1 MSKTVYDYMDWPEI
15 EAVVYGEETAPRDVM
30 GPRLTPDGVLI
41 QGFFPEA
48 RAAAVVTWR
57 TKYEMELED
66 EAGYYAVLIPGRRIP
81 DYEFQV
87 EFEKETKNFK
97 DAYAFGRLLT
107 EEDERAFLGGV
118 YYEAYKKMG
127 AHPMVMN
134 GVAGTH
140 FAVWAPNAVRV
151 SVVGEFNNWDGRAL
165 PMHKMPMSGLFELFI
180 PGVKAGDAYRY
191 EIKAKGD
198 VLLQKADPYGNRTQ
212 PAPLWNSVVADVS
225 DFIWNDSSWMAERK
239 KYDDRRQPVSIYET
253 SLGQWKSGKELVA
266 FAKEKGYTHV
276 ELHPVMEF
284 LEDGS
289 DGYPT
294 SAYFAVSTRYGT
306 PAEFAALV
314 DELHQVGI
322 GVILDWSPAQFPRYA
337 GGLEKFDGTP
347 LYEVKDPEMAVHP
360 MWGTMLYNY
369 DSPMV
374 MDFLISNAC
383 FWLEVFHVDG
393 LRMDDVDAMLYLD
406 YGRKDGWTPN
416 MYGSNENLQAIE
428 FLKHLNSI
436 LKKRDPGALLIAQE
450 DGLWPELTDS
460 VENDHIGFDYKWSG
474 GWTKDL
480 LSYIEVEPLE
490 RKDYYDQLTLSMM
503 YAYSEHYV
511 LTLGRRDVGTLKE
524 FLEKLPGS
532 PKQKLAQ
539 VRAAYA
545 YLMLHPGVKMT
556 APDKECTEEMKAY
569 IHDLNAMYRSCPAL
583 YAMDG
588 NSDGFE
594 WIQFTN
600 YDENIVAFLR
610 KTEKMEE
617 TLLIVCNFSP
627 VSYDS
632 YQVGVP
638 FAGKY
643 KEIFNSDNGKYG
655 GLGVVNTRAK
665 NAVHAE
671 CDNRENSLK
680 MKLPAYGVT
689 VFSCT
694 PEKKV
699 SSVKRVGKKV
709 KISRK

>member
-1 MSKTVYDYMDWPEI
+1 M
-15 EAVVYGEETAPRDVM
+15 
-30 GPRLTPDGVLI
+30 
-41 QGFFPEA
+41 
-48 RAAAVVTWR
+48 
-57 TKYEMELED
+57 
-66 EAGYYAVLIPGRRIP
+66 
-81 DYEFQV
+81 
-87 EFEKETKNFK
+87 
-97 DAYAFGRLLT
+97 
-107 EEDERAFLGGV
+107 
-118 YYEAYKKMG
+118 
-127 AHPMVMN
+127 
-134 GVAGTH
+134 
-140 FAVWAPNAVRV
+140 
-151 SVVGEFNNWDGRAL
+151 
-165 PMHKMPMSGLFELFI
+165 
-180 PGVKAGDAYRY
+180 
-191 EIKAKGD
+191 
-198 VLLQKADPYGNRTQ
+198 
-212 PAPLWNSVVADVS
+212 
-225 DFIWNDSSWMAERK
+225 
-239 KYDDRRQPVSIYET
+239 
-253 SLGQWKSGKELVA
+253 
-266 FAKEKGYTHV
+266 
-276 ELHPVMEF
+276 
-284 LEDGS
+284 
-289 DGYPT
+289 
-294 SAYFAVSTRYGT
+294 
-306 PAEFAALV
+306 
-314 DELHQVGI
+314 
-322 GVILDWSPAQFPRYA
+322 
-337 GGLEKFDGTP
+337 
-347 LYEVKDPEMAVHP
+347 
-360 MWGTMLYNY
+360 
-369 DSPMV
+369 
-374 MDFLISNAC
+374 
-383 FWLEVFHVDG
+383 
-393 LRMDDVDAMLYLD
+393 
-406 YGRKDGWTPN
+406 
-416 MYGSNENLQAIE
+416 
-428 FLKHLNSI
+428 
-436 LKKRDPGALLIAQE
+436 
-450 DGLWPELTDS
+450 
-460 VENDHIGFDYKWSG
+460 ENDHLGFDYKWSG

-556 APDKECTEEMKAY
+556 APDKECIEEMKAY
-569 IHDLNAMYRSCPAL
+569 IHDPNAMYRSCPAL